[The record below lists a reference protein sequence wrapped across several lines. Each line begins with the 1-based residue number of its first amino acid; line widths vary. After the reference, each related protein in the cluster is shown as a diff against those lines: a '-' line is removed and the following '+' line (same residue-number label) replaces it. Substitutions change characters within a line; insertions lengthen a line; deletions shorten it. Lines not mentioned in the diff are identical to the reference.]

1 METKEMIFEQV
12 TSLKRVYDGL
22 ELKPDEDEIDFLTRK
37 TKLLAQIVRVEN
49 LLKKPKKEVVEVP
62 EPEEGAD
69 EGQKTSV
76 RSLVRNLGG
85 DSAIKT
91 VAVIV

>member
-1 METKEMIFEQV
+1 METKEMILEQV
-12 TSLKRVYDGL
+12 DSLKRVYDNL
-22 ELKPDEDEIDFLTRK
+22 EQKPDEDEIDFLTRK
-37 TKLLAQIVRVEN
+37 TKVLAQIVRVEN
-49 LLKKPKKEVVEVP
+49 LLKKPKKEVAEVP
-62 EPEEGAD
+62 EPEEE

>member
-1 METKEMIFEQV
+1 METKEMILEQV
-12 TSLKRVYDGL
+12 DSLKRVYDTL
-22 ELKPDEDEIDFLTRK
+22 EQKPEEDEIDFLTRK

-49 LLKKPKKEVVEVP
+49 LLKKPKKEVAEVL
-62 EPEEGAD
+62 EEGAE

-91 VAVIV
+91 VASIV